1 MIGLTSI
8 NVQQHSR
15 TDSRK
20 FIEERSDI
28 KAASMFAFND
38 DSVDVSI
45 YARLGD
51 SSIVSQPKDKYHTTS
66 AQMLNG
72 SREIRV
78 HCLDISHGYVHYRCR
93 TTLKPTEMNLFSVLN
108 QSH

>member
-20 FIEERSDI
+20 FLEERSDI
-28 KAASMFAFND
+28 KAASMLAFND

-45 YARLGD
+45 YALWRFKYRVARL
-51 SSIVSQPKDKYHTTS
+51 QPKDKYHTTS
-66 AQMLNG
+66 A
-72 SREIRV
+72 
-78 HCLDISHGYVHYRCR
+78 
-93 TTLKPTEMNLFSVLN
+93 
-108 QSH
+108 